1 MDVHLESPAQ
11 TAAGNH
17 CHGHGRKAVL
27 SGEGVVELSIPW
39 DRQGPFDSQWPG
51 KHRRRFPGF
60 DETIIALYAIRPCIC
75 HRPTLLGPPA
85 PGGPRSI
92 H

>member
-1 MDVHLESPAQ
+1 MCISSRRRKQRRAIIAMA
-11 TAAGNH
+11 T
-17 CHGHGRKAVL
+17 GRKAVL

-39 DRQGPFDSQWPG
+39 DRQGPFDSQWPR

-75 HRPTLLGPPA
+75 HRPILLRPP
-85 PGGPRSI
+85 GEPRSI